1 VEGSEEV
8 EGRGDPMN
16 SMLMGDLRD
25 ADLVID
31 VESQLSDKA
40 RTWLLQLEQ
49 MEAKEA
55 AAELAADFVLSTNAI
70 SR

>member
-55 AAELAADFVLSTNAI
+55 AEELAADFVLSTNAI

>member
-1 VEGSEEV
+1 
-8 EGRGDPMN
+8 MN